1 MYFLPYEDVKV
12 TWTSDEQARTLEGHA
27 WYDGE
32 YCRFELDHSC
42 DDWSD
47 PNPCQVYAL
56 YALSGET
63 LAKELAREKLVEMG
77 AERTGFVGADPKD
90 QAERERGHA
99 EDERFIGRF
108 IGPPIKF
115 GERGADRRTRYGQAK
130 ARLMA
135 IPRGL
140 RKAVARANFLSR
152 RRGKEVA

>member
-27 WYDGE
+27 WYEGE
-32 YCRFELDHSC
+32 YCRFELDHSYE
-42 DDWSD
+42 DRSGS
-47 PNPCQVYAL
+47 NPCDVYAL
-56 YALSGET
+56 YALSGAT
-63 LAKELAREKLVEMG
+63 LAKELARERLVELG
-77 AERTGFVGADPKD
+77 AERAGFVGLD
-90 QAERERGHA
+90 QNAERERRHG

-108 IGPPIKF
+108 IGPPVTLS
-115 GERGADRRTRYGQAK
+115 ERVADRRTRCGRAK

-135 IPRGL
+135 IPSGL